1 MKIWCQKRQRGP
13 QCPLKYVTINIIC
26 RGEREE
32 MVDAI
37 NLNKERWQVQVNF
50 IATT

>member
-1 MKIWCQKRQRGP
+1 
-13 QCPLKYVTINIIC
+13 
-26 RGEREE
+26 

-50 IATT
+50 IATTWIGGGNDNSQS